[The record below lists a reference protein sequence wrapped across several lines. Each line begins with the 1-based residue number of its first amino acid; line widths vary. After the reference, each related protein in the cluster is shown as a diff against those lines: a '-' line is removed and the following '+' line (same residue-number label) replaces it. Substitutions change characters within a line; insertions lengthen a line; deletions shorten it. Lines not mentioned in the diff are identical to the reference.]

1 MERRL
6 SNEVSASGARMTKYE
21 REQLASHRTPEGE
34 RVWRM
39 SDLAY
44 EEYMRLVEKE
54 KNNK

>member
-1 MERRL
+1 
-6 SNEVSASGARMTKYE
+6 MTE
-21 REQLASHRTPEGE
+21 EEQNLLRFYRSEEGE